1 MTIYVPR
8 PPVLVGPTTAELTMQ
23 RALTDAYIMTRPFV
37 VSMVPY
43 TKVETPAGGKKLVA
57 QAPRP
62 PQTIRLVESG
72 SPNVTMRNDNGEE
85 RRTTFEIIGSW
96 NAVFA
101 QGDTFTLPGQQG
113 TWYVHDLYS
122 FNGYEQRAEVVRRG

>member
-8 PPVLVGPTTAELTMQ
+8 PPLPIAPTQIELSVQ
-23 RALTDAYIMTRPFV
+23 RALTDAYIATRPYV
-37 VSMVPY
+37 IEMVPQVE
-43 TKVETPAGGKKLVA
+43 VETPAGGKKIVA
-57 QAPRP
+57 TAARP
-62 PQTIRLVESG
+62 PQTVRLIESG

-101 QGDTFTLPGQQG
+101 QGDTFTIPGQQG

-122 FNGYEQRAEVVRRG
+122 FNGYEQRAEVIRRG